1 MSKANDCW
9 GIEVGA
15 NAIKAIRLVRKA
27 EELTLADYDVLP
39 FKTVLTTPDLNVDE
53 AIQVGLDQFLSRH
66 NLSRSTV
73 VLSVPGHMA
82 FARFAKLPP
91 VEPKRIPDIVR
102 FEAVQQIPFPIEDV
116 EWDYQIFAQPDSP
129 EVEVGIFAITKD
141 RLAEVLGNYTA
152 VGLNVDALTLSPLAV
167 YNGLGYDMELD
178 DESSGVILMD
188 IGTTSTD
195 VIIVEEGNLWL
206 RTLPL
211 GGNNFTEALV
221 RSFKLSFPKAEKLKC
236 EAGTSKYARQIFQ
249 AMRPVF
255 ADLVQE
261 IQRSLGFYQSLN
273 RDAKLT
279 KLVGVGSTFRLPGMA
294 KFLRQQLQME
304 VTRPDGFEQ
313 VRLDAKQAAGFA
325 EHAINMATA
334 YGLALQG
341 LGQEEVS
348 ANILPRELLKKRV
361 WRAKQPWFGAAAALM
376 IVATGAAWSGL
387 QLAQATYNDTE
398 NDNKRR
404 TIDNVVKQAREYREK
419 FQGVVKVKDPRKR
432 IEELRKVL
440 RDRDL
445 WPKLLADIDQAKLA
459 LRPQQALLDNNWEE
473 ILNIRRRE
481 RRQMF
486 IESIETTYVVG
497 YVRSPIWTGG
507 GGVVIPEMGE
517 SGGLPG
523 GMGGPAGGMGGALGM
538 GAPPPG
544 MGVPLG
550 MGGPP
555 AGVGAGG
562 PPGMR
567 GGPPGA
573 GAGRAAARV
582 PQTPRIEITIT
593 GTTPFSPEG
602 AALLEDHF
610 CDWLIQNAERQG
622 WPYRIVPETVE
633 LVSIGTDAGG
643 ATKSGSSIGAGGGPG
658 TAPSGMGAGIGSRNR
673 PALGGL
679 GGGPGGLAGAG
690 VRPGGSPGS
699 GRTSTPIARSS
710 TGGGGQGLLVRPD
723 AHETEIENDDQR
735 FLITWTVELTN
746 PAAASPSPKGRSS
759 SGKATQTGSAGSR
772 PSATGG
778 SEVRP

>member
-73 VLSVPGHMA
+73 VISVPGHMA

-116 EWDYQIFAQPDSP
+116 EWDYQIFAKPDSP

-141 RLAEVLGNYTA
+141 RLSEVLGNYTA

-178 DESSGVILMD
+178 DESPGIILMD

-261 IQRSLGFYQSLN
+261 MQRSLGFYQSLN

-304 VTRPDGFEQ
+304 VIRPDGFEQ
-313 VRLDAKQAAGFA
+313 VRLEAKQAAGFA

-341 LGQEEVS
+341 LGYEEVS

-361 WRAKQPWFGAAAALM
+361 WHAKQPWFGAAAALM
-376 IVATGAAWSGL
+376 ILATGAAWSGL
-387 QLAQATYNDTE
+387 ELAQATYNDTE
-398 NDNKRR
+398 NDSKRSN
-404 TIDNVVKQAREYREK
+404 IKSVVDKANLYKKE
-419 FQGVVKVKDPRKR
+419 FQEVVTVQDPRKR
-432 IEELRKVL
+432 IEELRKIL
-440 RDRDL
+440 QDRDL
-445 WPKLLADIDQAKLA
+445 WPKILSDIDQAKYA
-459 LRPQQALLDNNWEE
+459 LQPQQALIDNDWEK
-473 ILNIRRRE
+473 ILKIRRGE

-486 IESIETTYVVG
+486 IDSIETTYMVG
-497 YVRSPIWTGG
+497 LNQPPIWTGG
-507 GGVVIPEMGE
+507 GGVVIPETG
-517 SGGLPG
+517 
-523 GMGGPAGGMGGALGM
+523 AVGGASGMM
-538 GAPPPG
+538 GAPPG
-544 MGVPLG
+544 M
-550 MGGPP
+550 MG
-555 AGVGAGG
+555 A
-562 PPGMR
+562 PPGMMGAPPGMMGAPPGMM

-573 GAGRAAARV
+573 GGAVAAARV
-582 PQTPRIEITIT
+582 SRTPRIEIRIT

-602 AALLEDHF
+602 AALLEDRF
-610 CDWLIQNAERQG
+610 CGWLVSNAERQG
-622 WPYRIVPETVE
+622 WPYRILTETVE
-633 LVSIGTDAGG
+633 LVSIGADSGG
-643 ATKSGSSIGAGGGPG
+643 GSSSTGSGSLTGSRGGTG
-658 TAPSGMGAGIGSRNR
+658 TAPGGMPGGIGMRTQ
-673 PALGGL
+673 PTP
-679 GGGPGGLAGAG
+679 GGPGGPPGAG
-690 VRPGGSPGS
+690 GRPGASGTSSRGGSNTGS
-699 GRTSTPIARSS
+699 NTTSRGP
-710 TGGGGQGLLVRPD
+710 TGGGGQMLLERPD
-723 AHETEIENDDQR
+723 AFELEMDNDDQR

-746 PAAASPSPKGRSS
+746 PAAASPGKGKSGASS
-759 SGKATQTGSAGSR
+759 SGKATKTGRAGSR
-772 PSATGG
+772 GSATGG
-778 SEVRP
+778 SEVRR

>member
-15 NAIKAIRLVRKA
+15 YAIKAIRLVRKA

-73 VLSVPGHMA
+73 VISVPGHMA

-116 EWDYQIFAQPDSP
+116 EWDYQIFAKPDSP

-178 DESSGVILMD
+178 DESSGIILMD

-261 IQRSLGFYQSLN
+261 MQRSLGFYQSLN

-294 KFLRQQLQME
+294 KFLRQQLQLE
-304 VTRPDGFEQ
+304 VIRPDGFEQ

-341 LGQEEVS
+341 LGYEEVS
-348 ANILPRELLKKRV
+348 ANILPRDLLKKRV
-361 WRAKQPWFGAAAALM
+361 WRAKQPWVGAAAALM

-398 NDNKRR
+398 NDSKRN
-404 TIDNVVKQAREYREK
+404 TIKSVMKEANDYKEEFQKVVTVQ
-419 FQGVVKVKDPRKR
+419 DPRKR

-459 LRPQQALLDNNWEE
+459 LRPQQELLDNDWEK
-473 ILNIRRRE
+473 ILKIKRSE

-486 IESIETTYVVG
+486 IDSVETTYTVG
-497 YVRSPIWTGG
+497 YNRPPIWPGG
-507 GGVVIPEMGE
+507 GGVVIPEMGRAA
-517 SGGLPG
+517 GGVLGG
-523 GMGGPAGGMGGALGM
+523 GMPMAMGGAGGGM
-538 GAPPPG
+538 PTGMDDPMAMRAGA
-544 MGVPLG
+544 M
-550 MGGPP
+550 
-555 AGVGAGG
+555 GAGG
-562 PPGMR
+562 GT
-567 GGPPGA
+567 
-573 GAGRAAARV
+573 AARV
-582 PQTPRIEITIT
+582 PETPRIEIMIT
-593 GTTPFSPEG
+593 GTTPFNPQA
-602 AALLEDHF
+602 AALLEDGF
-610 CDWLIQNAERQG
+610 CDWLRRHAERQG
-622 WPYRIVPETVE
+622 WPYRILPETVE
-633 LVSIGTDAGG
+633 LVSITGSDASGGALSPRSGRSTGTRGAAGAALGSMAGG
-643 ATKSGSSIGAGGGPG
+643 IGMRTGPTPGG
-658 TAPSGMGAGIGSRNR
+658 AA
-673 PALGGL
+673 GGL
-679 GGGPGGLAGAG
+679 GGPMGGGS
-690 VRPGGSPGS
+690 RPGGRSTSPTKTQG
-699 GRTSTPIARSS
+699 PA
-710 TGGGGQGLLVRPD
+710 GGGGQELLQRPD
-723 AHETEIENDDQR
+723 DFELNEDQR

-746 PAAASPSPKGRSS
+746 PDAAAPSSKKAGTGGSS
-759 SGKATQTGSAGSR
+759 SGRATQTGSAGSR
-772 PSATGG
+772 RSATAG
-778 SEVRP
+778 SEVQR